1 MDEKITDGYG
11 DEKMALIVLSDALPA
26 SLYFPGHEGKVYNGD
41 DNDPP
46 GDAPSPQA

>member
-26 SLYFPGHEGKVYNGD
+26 SPYFPGEEGQPFPATHDQHKKAVQVI
-41 DNDPP
+41 
-46 GDAPSPQA
+46 S